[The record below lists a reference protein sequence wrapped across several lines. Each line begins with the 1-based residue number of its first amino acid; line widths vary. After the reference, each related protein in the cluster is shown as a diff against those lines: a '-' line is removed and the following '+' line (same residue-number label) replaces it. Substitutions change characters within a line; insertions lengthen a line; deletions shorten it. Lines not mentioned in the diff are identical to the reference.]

1 MLSLYC
7 SYKCLY
13 ICDIIIYLYLYR
25 YNIDMGRDEETGKKG
40 IKNNHTQEIERRT
53 KNGNKTN
60 EHKG

>member
-1 MLSLYC
+1 
-7 SYKCLY
+7 
-13 ICDIIIYLYLYR
+13 
-25 YNIDMGRDEETGKKG
+25 MGRDEETGKKG